1 MNILVFICPRCRGGS
16 MKINSSIELP
26 PDSHS
31 DEITVQTLKC
41 SKCGFAGLG
50 IYEETRRGRLDS
62 ESFYHRGYYVDDS
75 TLDSIEKMIRQ
86 CPNPKKSG
94 CRCRIHRSLGSA
106 NEFGRWNWLE
116 KIPHKETFK
125 LQII

>member
-1 MNILVFICPRCRGGS
+1 MVFVCPRCLGVTVTIEHS
-16 MKINSSIELP
+16 LELP
-26 PDSHS
+26 SDSRS
-31 DEITVQTLKC
+31 DEIEVQTLKC

-50 IYEETRRGRLDS
+50 IYEESRRGGFDS
-62 ESFYHRGYYVDDS
+62 ESVDHRGYYVDDS
-75 TLDSIEKMIRQ
+75 TLASIEKKIKQ
-86 CPNPKKSG
+86 CPKPKMYN
-94 CRCRIHRSLGSA
+94 CRCRIHRSFGCV

>member
-1 MNILVFICPRCRGGS
+1 MGFLCPRCHGGS
-16 MKINSSIELP
+16 IKITSSIELP
-26 PDSHS
+26 PDSRS
-31 DEITVQTLKC
+31 DEISVQILRC

-62 ESFYHRGYYVDDS
+62 ESVNHRGYFVDDS
-75 TLDSIEKMIRQ
+75 ALDSIEKMIRQ
-86 CPNPKKSG
+86 CPKPKKSG
-94 CRCRIHRSLGSA
+94 CRCRIHSSLGRV

-116 KIPHKETFK
+116 KIPRKETFQ